1 MGIFFKSKRST
12 KNSSDNNITINQA
25 NNNDIKT
32 SIDLMF
38 SFIKEMKRDIKADM
52 KEINEE
58 IRRTAKRID
67 SIEGRVSNVEIRI
80 KVIENTIEDF
90 KKRGK

>member
-1 MGIFFKSKRST
+1 MGFFFKSKRST
-12 KNSSDNNITINQA
+12 KNSSDNNITITNQ
-25 NNNDIKT
+25 NSNDIKT

-58 IRRTAKRID
+58 IRRTARRID
-67 SIEGRVSNVEIRI
+67 NIEGRVSNAEIRI
-80 KVIENTIEDF
+80 KVIEKTLEGF
-90 KKRGK
+90 KRGK